1 MLVMPR
7 PGRFR
12 SGGIGGARRGT
23 TIMKFPGKRKSEHY
37 FPVTEKG
44 RETAD
49 PHHLGAEPFYLIGID
64 QLLVDVECG
73 VEPEFLARHRLKK
86 GESQIMDDQAAETVY
101 RELKAK
107 GKIVGEYAGGSVGN
121 TLHNY
126 SVLSEERSVALGAI
140 TRNIAVGDYAFKY
153 IRNTSAKVDLSY
165 LQPSENAMG
174 RAMCFVTPD
183 GERTFGISK
192 GCMNDLAPEFIPGE
206 VIEKAS
212 ALLISA
218 YLLREEK
225 DPIFSS
231 TVKACEIALKAR
243 VPVVMTL
250 GTASLID
257 AKKDFFRDFIR
268 KHVTCLAMNDLE
280 ALALTGLNDPLL
292 AADNALQL
300 ADLVLLTVGANGL
313 YLAGYV
319 DEQFARRTTYE
330 LHTKSIV
337 DYNLYEFSRPMRKS
351 DCARPVKIYTHI
363 NPFMGGPRIIKNTN
377 GAGDGALAAMLHD
390 MSARKYHQTKV
401 PKSPKNLYNS
411 LIYSSL
417 SQLAK
422 YANRVSFE
430 VLAQNS
436 PRLMRGLPEKE
447 DSLQEAYW
455 EA

>member
-1 MLVMPR
+1 
-7 PGRFR
+7 
-12 SGGIGGARRGT
+12 
-23 TIMKFPGKRKSEHY
+23 MKFPGKRKNKHY

-44 RETAD
+44 RESAD
-49 PHHLGAEPFYLIGID
+49 PHFLQTEPFYLVGLD
-64 QLLVDVECG
+64 QLLVDIECA
-73 VEPEFLARHRLKK
+73 VDEDFLVRNRLNK
-86 GESQIMDDQAAETVY
+86 GQSQILDDRAAEAIY
-101 RELKAK
+101 RELKAG
-107 GKIVGEYAGGSVGN
+107 GKILGEYAGGSVGN

-140 TRNIAVGDYAFKY
+140 ARNITVGDYAFKY

-192 GCMNDLAPEFIPGE
+192 GCMNDLAPEFIPGD

-231 TVKACEIALKAR
+231 TVKACETALKAK

-250 GTASLID
+250 GTSFLIES
-257 AKKDFFRDFIR
+257 KREFFREFI
-268 KHVTCLAMNDLE
+268 KKYVTCVAMNDHE

-292 AADNALQL
+292 AAEQALEL
-300 ADLVLLTVGANGL
+300 ADLVLLTVGQHGL

-319 DEQFARRTTYE
+319 DEQFARRTTHK

-337 DYNLYEFSRPMRKS
+337 DYNMYEFSRPMRKS
-351 DCARPVKIYTHI
+351 DCAKPVKIYSHI
-363 NPFMGGPRIIKNTN
+363 NPFLGGPMIIKNTN
-377 GAGDGALAAMLHD
+377 GAGDGALAALLHD
-390 MSARKYHQTKV
+390 LGARKYHQAKV
-401 PKSPKNLYNS
+401 PNSPKNLINS
-411 LIYSSL
+411 LSYSSL
-417 SQLAK
+417 SQISK

-436 PRLMRGLPEKE
+436 PRLMRALPEKE

-455 EA
+455 DA

>member
-1 MLVMPR
+1 
-7 PGRFR
+7 
-12 SGGIGGARRGT
+12 
-23 TIMKFPGKRKSEHY
+23 MKFPGKRKNKHY

-44 RETAD
+44 RESAD
-49 PHHLGAEPFYLIGID
+49 PHFLQTEPFYLVGID
-64 QLLVDVECG
+64 QLLVDIECAVEQ
-73 VEPEFLARHRLKK
+73 EFLIRHQLKK
-86 GESQIMDDQAAETVY
+86 GQSQILDDQAAETIY
-101 RELKAK
+101 RELKMS
-107 GKIVGEYAGGSVGN
+107 GKILGEYAGGSVGN

-140 TRNIAVGDYAFKY
+140 TRNITVGDYAFKY

-165 LQPSENAMG
+165 LQPSENPMG

-192 GCMNDLAPEFIPGE
+192 GCMNDLAPEFIPAE

-218 YLLREEK
+218 YLLRDEK

-231 TVKACEIALKAR
+231 AIKACETALKAK

-250 GTASLID
+250 GTSFLIAS
-257 AKKDFFRDFIR
+257 KRDFFREFI
-268 KHVTCLAMNDLE
+268 KKYVTCAAMNDLE
-280 ALALTGLNDPLL
+280 ALALTGLGDPLL
-292 AADNALQL
+292 AAENILEL
-300 ADLVLLTVGANGL
+300 ADLVLVTVGASGL

-319 DEQFARRTTYE
+319 DEQFARRTTYK

-351 DCARPVKIYTHI
+351 DCAKPLKIYTHI
-363 NPFMGGPRIIKNTN
+363 NPFLGGPMIIKNTN
-377 GAGDGALAAMLHD
+377 GAGDGALAAILHD
-390 MSARKYHQTKV
+390 LGARKYHQAKV
-401 PKSPKNLYNS
+401 PNSPKNLVNS
-411 LIYSSL
+411 LSYSSL
-417 SQLAK
+417 SQISK

-436 PRLMRGLPEKE
+436 PRLMRALPEKE

-455 EA
+455 DA